1 MTGVLLDGIA
11 FGESPRWHD
20 GRLWFADWLAHEIVA
35 VTPAGAREV
44 VFRADFPTMPMC
56 FDFAGGQP
64 LIISSSDGLL
74 LRLTPEGL
82 VTHAELGGRGF
93 NEIVVARDG
102 GCYVNG
108 GGFDLMA
115 GEPYRP
121 GVLLHVSPSG
131 VVREVAADI
140 AFGNGMALTPD
151 GATLIVAES
160 YANRLT
166 AFTVGPDGALTDR
179 RVWADLG
186 KGVPDG
192 IALDASGAVWV
203 SDVPGRSCTRV
214 REGGEV
220 VERLAFDHGCFA
232 CALSNDTLYLVTQEW
247 QGLDGVGAGA
257 RTGRILTHPVSVGR
271 AQSSGGSVATS
282 RESC

>member
-1 MTGVLLDGIA
+1 MTALLLDGIA

-35 VTPAGAREV
+35 VSPAGEREP

-56 FDFAGGQP
+56 FDFLGGQP
-64 LIISSSDGLL
+64 LIVSSSDGLL
-74 LRLTPEGL
+74 LRLSESGL
-82 VTHAELGGRGF
+82 TTHTDLGGSGF
-93 NEIVVARDG
+93 NEIVTTRAG
-102 GCYVNG
+102 GSYVNG
-108 GGFDLMA
+108 GGFDLMS

-121 GVLLHVSPSG
+121 GAIRYVDPG
-131 VVREVAADI
+131 GTVRTVAENI

-151 GATLIVAES
+151 GSTLIVAES

-166 AFTVGPDGALTDR
+166 AFTVHPDGGLANR

-186 KGVPDG
+186 EGVPDG

-203 SDVPGRSCTRV
+203 SDVPHRSCTLV

-220 VERLAFDHGCFA
+220 VERLTFDRGCFA
-232 CALSNDTLYLVTQEW
+232 CALSEDTLYVVVQEW
-247 QGLDGVGAGA
+247 RGLAGVGEGE
-257 RTGRILTHPVSVGR
+257 RTGQILTHPVSVGR
-271 AQSSGGSVATS
+271 A
-282 RESC
+282 

>member
-1 MTGVLLDGIA
+1 MVEVVLDGIA

-20 GRLWFADWLAHEIVA
+20 GRLWFADWLAREIVA
-35 VTPAGAREV
+35 VTPAGRREV

-56 FDFAGGQP
+56 FDFLDGQP
-64 LIISSSDGLL
+64 LVVSSSDGLL
-74 LRLTPEGL
+74 LRLTPSGP
-82 VTHAELGGRGF
+82 VTHADLGGSGF

-115 GEPYRP
+115 GEEYRP
-121 GVLLHVSPSG
+121 GPILHVSPAG
-131 VVREVAADI
+131 DVREVADGI

-151 GATLIVAES
+151 GGTLIVAES

-166 AFTVGPDGALTDR
+166 AFSVLQDGGLADR

-186 KGVPDG
+186 NGVPDG

-220 VERLAFDHGCFA
+220 LERLALDHGCFA
-232 CALSNDTLYLVTQEW
+232 CALSEDTLYLVTQEW
-247 QGLDGVGAGA
+247 RGLQGVGEAD
-257 RTGRILTHPVSVGR
+257 RTGRILTHPVATGR
-271 AQSSGGSVATS
+271 AHSTATS

>member
-1 MTGVLLDGIA
+1 MAAVLLEGVA

-35 VTPAGAREV
+35 VTPAGEREV

-56 FDFAGGQP
+56 FDFLDGRP
-64 LIISSSDGLL
+64 LIVSSSDGLL
-74 LRLTPEGL
+74 LRLSESGL
-82 VTHAELGGRGF
+82 TTHADLGGSGF
-93 NEIVVARDG
+93 NELAVTGTG

-121 GVLLHVSPSG
+121 GSIWYAAPDGS
-131 VVREVAADI
+131 VRRVAEDI

-151 GATLIVAES
+151 GSTLIVAES

-166 AFTVGPDGALTDR
+166 AFSIRPDGDLADR
-179 RVWADLG
+179 RTWADLG
-186 KGVPDG
+186 EGVPDG

-203 SDVPGRSCTRV
+203 SDVPHRSCTRV

-220 VERLAFDHGCFA
+220 LEKLTFDRGCFA
-232 CALSNDTLYLVTQEW
+232 CALSEDTLCVVVQEW
-247 QGLDGVGAGA
+247 RGVGGVGAGA
-257 RTGRILTHPVSVGR
+257 ERTGQILTHPVPVGR
-271 AQSSGGSVATS
+271 A
-282 RESC
+282 

>member
-1 MTGVLLDGIA
+1 MTEVLLEGVA

-35 VTPAGAREV
+35 VSPAGEREV
-44 VFRADFPTMPMC
+44 VFRAGFPTMPMC
-56 FDFAGGQP
+56 FDFLGGQP
-64 LIISSSDGLL
+64 VIVSSSDGLL
-74 LRLTPEGL
+74 LRLSESGL
-82 VTHAELGGRGF
+82 TTHADLGGTGF
-93 NEIVVARDG
+93 NEIVATGAG

-121 GVLLHVSPSG
+121 GAILFVSPDG
-131 VVREVAADI
+131 AVRPVAEDI

-166 AFTVGPDGALTDR
+166 AFSVHPDGGLTDR

-186 KGVPDG
+186 EGVPDG

-203 SDVPGRSCTRV
+203 SDVPHRSCTRV

-220 VERLAFDHGCFA
+220 LEKLTFDRGCFA
-232 CALSNDTLYLVTQEW
+232 CALSEDTLYVVVQEW
-247 QGLDGVGAGA
+247 RGLDGVGETAED
-257 RTGRILTHPVSVGR
+257 RTGQILTHPVSVGR
-271 AQSSGGSVATS
+271 A
-282 RESC
+282 

>member
-1 MTGVLLDGIA
+1 MTDVLLDGIA

-56 FDFAGGQP
+56 FDFLGGDP
-64 LIISSSDGLL
+64 LIVSASDGLL
-74 LRLTPEGL
+74 LRLTTSGL
-82 VTHAELGGRGF
+82 VTHADLGGRGF
-93 NEIVVARDG
+93 NEIVVAPDG

-115 GEPYRP
+115 GEEFRP
-121 GVLLHVSPSG
+121 GVVLHVTPSG
-131 VVREVAADI
+131 AAREVAGDI

-166 AFTVGPDGALTDR
+166 AFSVLPDGGLTDR
-179 RVWADLG
+179 RVWAGLG
-186 KGVPDG
+186 DGVPDG

-203 SDVPGRSCTRV
+203 SDVPNRSCTRV

-220 VERLAFDHGCFA
+220 LDRLTLDRGCFA
-232 CALSNDTLYLVTQEW
+232 CALSDTTLFVVTQEW
-247 QGLDGVGAGA
+247 RGLDGVSSAG
-257 RTGRILTHPVSVGR
+257 RTGEIRTHPVPVGR
-271 AQSSGGSVATS
+271 AQSSGSSTATS

>member
-1 MTGVLLDGIA
+1 MTGVLIDGIA

-35 VTPAGAREV
+35 VTPAGEREV

-56 FDFAGGQP
+56 FGFLDGDP
-64 LIISSSDGLL
+64 LIVSSSQGLL
-74 LRLTPEGL
+74 LRLSRDGSL
-82 VTHAELGGRGF
+82 STHADLGSTGF
-93 NEIVVARDG
+93 NEIVVASDG

-115 GEPYRP
+115 GEPFRP
-121 GVLLHVSPSG
+121 GGVWHVSPAG
-131 VVREVAADI
+131 VARQVADDI

-151 GATLIVAES
+151 GSTLVVAES

-166 AFTVGPDGALTDR
+166 AFTVSPDGALSER

-186 KGVPDG
+186 DGVPDG
-192 IALDASGAVWV
+192 IALDASGAIWV
-203 SDVPGRSCTRV
+203 ADVPGKSCTRV

-220 VERLAFDHGCFA
+220 LERVELDRGCFA
-232 CALSNDTLYLVTQEW
+232 CALSEDTLYLVAQEW
-247 QGLDGVGAGA
+247 HGLDGVGGP
-257 RTGRILTHPVSVGR
+257 RTGRILTHPVG
-271 AQSSGGSVATS
+271 QSSGGAVATS
-282 RESC
+282 SESC

>member
-1 MTGVLLDGIA
+1 MTRVVLSGIA

-35 VTPAGAREV
+35 ATPDGQREV

-56 FDFAGGQP
+56 FDFVAGQP
-64 LIISSSDGLL
+64 LIVSSSDGLL
-74 LRLTPEGL
+74 LRLSASGV
-82 VTHAELGGRGF
+82 VTHADLGGSGF
-93 NEIVVARDG
+93 NEIVATREG

-121 GVLLHVSPSG
+121 GAILFVTPSG
-131 VVREVAADI
+131 AVRRVADDI

-151 GATLIVAES
+151 GSTLIVAES

-166 AFTVGPDGALTDR
+166 AFSVLPDGGLADR

-186 KGVPDG
+186 DGVPDG

-203 SDVPGRSCTRV
+203 SDVPHRSCTRV

-220 VERLAFDHGCFA
+220 LERLTFDHGCFA
-232 CALSNDTLYLVTQEW
+232 CALSDDTLYLVTQEW
-247 QGLDGVGAGA
+247 RGIDGVGSAD
-257 RTGRILTHPVSVGR
+257 RTGRLLAHPVPI
-271 AQSSGGSVATS
+271 GGA
-282 RESC
+282 R

>member
-1 MTGVLLDGIA
+1 MTAVVLAGIA

-35 VTPAGAREV
+35 VTPSGQREV

-56 FDFAGGQP
+56 FDFLDGQP
-64 LIISSSDGLL
+64 LVVSSSDGLL
-74 LRLTPEGL
+74 LRLTPSGPA
-82 VTHAELGGRGF
+82 THAELGGTGF

-115 GEPYRP
+115 GEEYRP
-121 GVLLHVSPSG
+121 GAILHVSRAGS
-131 VVREVAADI
+131 VREVASDI

-166 AFTVGPDGALTDR
+166 AFSVLPDGGLSGR

-214 REGGEV
+214 RAGGEV
-220 VERLAFDHGCFA
+220 LERLAFDHGCFA
-232 CALSNDTLYLVTQEW
+232 CALSEDTLYVVTQEW
-247 QGLDGVGAGA
+247 RGIEGVGTAA
-257 RTGRILTHPVSVGR
+257 DRTGQLLAHPVGVGR
-271 AQSSGGSVATS
+271 A
-282 RESC
+282 

>member
-1 MTGVLLDGIA
+1 MTEVLFEGFA

-35 VTPAGAREV
+35 VSPSGEHEV

-56 FDFAGGQP
+56 FDFLAGRP
-64 LIISSSDGLL
+64 LIVSSSEGLL
-74 LRLTPEGL
+74 LHLRDDGSSA
-82 VTHAELGGRGF
+82 THADLGVKGL
-93 NEIVVARDG
+93 NEIVVTPGG

-115 GEPYRP
+115 GEDYRP
-121 GVLLHVSPSG
+121 GLILFVSPSG
-131 VVREVAADI
+131 EVHQVAEDI

-151 GATLIVAES
+151 GKTLIVAES

-166 AFTVGPDGALTDR
+166 AFSVRPDGTLADR
-179 RVWADLG
+179 RVWAALG
-186 KGVPDG
+186 DSNPDG

-203 SDVPGRSCTRV
+203 SDVPHKSCTRV

-220 VERLAFDHGCFA
+220 LDRLTLDRGCFA
-232 CALSNDTLYLVTQEW
+232 CALSEDTLFLVTQEW
-247 QGLDGVGAGA
+247 RGLDAVGMAEG
-257 RTGRILTHPVSVGR
+257 RTGRILTHPVSAGR
-271 AQSSGGSVATS
+271 A
-282 RESC
+282 

>member
-1 MTGVLLDGIA
+1 MTAALLEGFA

-35 VTPAGAREV
+35 VSPAGEREV
-44 VFRADFPTMPMC
+44 VFRAGFPTMPMC
-56 FDFAGGQP
+56 FDFAGGRP
-64 LIISSSDGLL
+64 LIVSSSDGLL
-74 LRLTPEGL
+74 LRLLEDGSL
-82 VTHAELGGRGF
+82 VTHADLGATGF
-93 NEIVVARDG
+93 NEIVVTPEG

-115 GEPYRP
+115 GEEYRP
-121 GVLLHVSPSG
+121 GVILFVSPSG
-131 VVREVAADI
+131 EVRQVAEDI

-166 AFTVGPDGALTDR
+166 AFSVRPDGGLANR

-186 KGVPDG
+186 DGYPDG

-203 SDVPGRSCTRV
+203 ADVPHKSCTRV

-220 VERLAFDHGCFA
+220 LDRLTLDRGCFA
-232 CALSNDTLYLVTQEW
+232 CALSEDTLYLVTQEW
-247 QGLDGVGAGA
+247 RGLDTVGTAEI
-257 RTGRILTHPVSVGR
+257 RTGRLLTHPAPAGR
-271 AQSSGGSVATS
+271 A
-282 RESC
+282 

>member
-1 MTGVLLDGIA
+1 MAAVLLEGVA

-35 VTPAGAREV
+35 VTPAGEREV

-56 FDFAGGQP
+56 FDFLDGRP
-64 LIISSSDGLL
+64 LIVSSSDGLL
-74 LRLTPEGL
+74 LHLAESGLT
-82 VTHAELGGRGF
+82 THADLGGTGF
-93 NEIVVARDG
+93 NELVVTAAG

-121 GVLLHVSPSG
+121 GSIRYADPDGS
-131 VVREVAADI
+131 VRRVAEDI

-151 GATLIVAES
+151 GSTLIVAES

-166 AFTVGPDGALTDR
+166 AFSIGRDGGLTDR
-179 RVWADLG
+179 RTWADLG
-186 KGVPDG
+186 DGVPDG

-203 SDVPGRSCTRV
+203 SDVPHRSCTRV

-220 VERLAFDHGCFA
+220 LETLTFDRGCFA
-232 CALSNDTLYLVTQEW
+232 CALSEDTLYVVVQEW
-247 QGLDGVGAGA
+247 RGLDGVGAA
-257 RTGRILTHPVSVGR
+257 AERTGQILAHPVPVGR
-271 AQSSGGSVATS
+271 A
-282 RESC
+282 

>member
-1 MTGVLLDGIA
+1 MTEPLLDGIA

-35 VTPAGAREV
+35 VTPAGQREV

-56 FDFAGGQP
+56 FDFLDGQP
-64 LIISSSDGLL
+64 LVVSSSDGLL
-74 LRLTPEGL
+74 LRLTESGP
-82 VTHAELGGRGF
+82 VTHAELGGSGY

-115 GEPYRP
+115 GEEFRP
-121 GVLLHVSPSG
+121 GLVLHVSAAG
-131 VVREVAADI
+131 EVREVADGI

-151 GATLIVAES
+151 GSTLIVAES
-160 YANRLT
+160 YAKRLT
-166 AFTVGPDGALTDR
+166 AFSVRPDGSLTGR

-186 KGVPDG
+186 DGVPDG

-203 SDVPGRSCTRV
+203 SDVPNRSCTRV
-214 REGGEV
+214 QEGGRV
-220 VERLAFDHGCFA
+220 LERLTFGHGCFA
-232 CALSNDTLYLVTQEW
+232 CALSDDTLFVVTQEW
-247 QGLDGVGAGA
+247 RGVGGVDAA
-257 RTGRILTHPVSVGR
+257 DRTGEILAHPVPVGR
-271 AQSSGGSVATS
+271 SVL
-282 RESC
+282 R